1 MAHVKTAISLEK
13 PLLEQVDEAAQ
24 EMGIPRSHLFV
35 LAVEAFLQR
44 RENERL
50 LAALNN
56 VYGENPPNEEEQARL
71 EAMRHL
77 YASTL
82 ENEEW

>member
-1 MAHVKTAISLEK
+1 MATVKTAISLEK

-24 EMGIPRSHLFV
+24 EMGIPRSRLFV

-50 LAALNN
+50 LATLNEL
-56 VYGENPPNEEEQARL
+56 YAENPLTEEERTRL
-71 EAMRHL
+71 EAMRYL
-77 YASTL
+77 YAVNL